1 MLLSLN
7 LESENFEELTE
18 KIIDKYLPIN
28 NDQCDI
34 EIREFA
40 TSLKGLYQKFYPQF
54 LKTQYQHGMYL
65 ALVNVTP
72 SNITDFHEEYRTE
85 NHKIFW
91 EEDRIQNTYIA
102 SSVFEALLTNLRK
115 LTTDLSWGKSE
126 DKSQSPPRAV
136 SMKRIAQDIGEFHK
150 RIGANS
156 CEFTV
161 FENNLNSLIID
172 IESGEDLEKLWRY
185 TDKHNIHLED
195 QYSLEDDNMFPL
207 VTLRTT
213 INTIMRFIN
222 TIYEFYNYKEPAH
235 IMDIGHNKTQKWIES
250 FSSYKVNSLRI
261 LREYIDAIA
270 SFCNNANYA
279 DLDPEEASRQICEWE
294 IFGNE
299 SHLEELKLRI
309 ELALKK
315 KIEELRD

>member
-1 MLLSLN
+1 MLLSLDMG
-7 LESENFEELTE
+7 SENYEELTE
-18 KIIDKYLPIN
+18 KIIDRYLPIN
-28 NDQCDI
+28 NDQWEI

-40 TSLKGLYQKFYPQF
+40 TSLKDLYQKFYPQF

-91 EEDRIQNTYIA
+91 EDDRIQNTYIA

-115 LTTDLSWGKSE
+115 LTTDLSWGKSG

-150 RIGANS
+150 SIGANNG
-156 CEFTV
+156 EFKV

-172 IESGEDLEKLWRY
+172 IETGEDLEQLWRY

-195 QYSLEDDNMFPL
+195 QYSLEDDMFPI
-207 VTLRTT
+207 VTLRTV
-213 INTIMRFIN
+213 IDTIMRFIN
-222 TIYEFYNYKEPAH
+222 TIYEFYNYKDPAH
-235 IMDIGHNKTQKWIES
+235 IMDIGRNNTQKWIAS

-261 LREYIDAIA
+261 LREYIDALA

-299 SHLEELKLRI
+299 SHLKELKLRV